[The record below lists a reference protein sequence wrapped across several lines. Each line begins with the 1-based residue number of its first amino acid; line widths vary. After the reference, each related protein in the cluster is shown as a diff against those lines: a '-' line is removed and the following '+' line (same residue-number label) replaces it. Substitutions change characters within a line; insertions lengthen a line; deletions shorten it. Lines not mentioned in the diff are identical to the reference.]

1 MTLVTP
7 GLAASTSPDSAQ
19 PGLSSPG
26 LPRVVFQ
33 EPPLPWGPVLAGV
46 SGLALCTALQLAL
59 GYRMRGVDLSIREAI
74 LSGAATWFPWVA
86 LAPLIFRICVWFPFD
101 PGRWRRSVLAHL
113 PACFAIGLLYSAMR
127 WSASYVPWVDEKPF
141 AFWRVAISHMYL
153 WLLSYWVLV
162 GVHEAWHNY
171 QRFKQGELRASQL
184 EARLAQAQLE
194 VLKGQLHPHFLFNT
208 LHAISTL
215 IHKDPDSA
223 DEMVA
228 QLSDLLRMTLAN
240 IGVQEVPLQQELEFL
255 RRYLDIQQMRFQDR
269 LRVVVD
275 VPADTLDVKV
285 PNQVLQPLVENA
297 IRHGVDARRGEGLI
311 EIRARAEGATLT
323 LSVRDDGPGLR
334 PEALKG
340 GRAQGRGIGLSN
352 TRARLRELY
361 GPVSMLELANHP
373 AGGTLVSLSIPLR
386 RDALA

>member
-1 MTLVTP
+1 MALDTAPSV
-7 GLAASTSPDSAQ
+7 DSV
-19 PGLSSPG
+19 PRVPLREPG
-26 LPRVVFQ
+26 LP
-33 EPPLPWGPVLAGV
+33 WAPVLAAI
-46 SGLALCTALQLAL
+46 SGLALSTTLQLAL
-59 GYRMRGVDLSIREAI
+59 AYRMRGVELSLREAV
-74 LSGAATWFPWVA
+74 LSGVATWFPWA
-86 LAPLIFRICVWFPFD
+86 LLAPLIFRLCQRFPFD
-101 PGRWRRSVLAHL
+101 AGRWRRSVLVHL
-113 PACFAIGLLYSAMR
+113 PACFAIGFLYSLMR
-127 WSASYVPWVDEKPF
+127 WAASFVPWVDEKPLMLG
-141 AFWRVAISHMYL
+141 RVIITHFYL
-153 WLLSYWVLV
+153 WLLSYSVFV

-275 VPADTLDVKV
+275 VPAETLDVRV

-297 IRHGVDARRGEGLI
+297 IRHGVDARRGEGLH
-311 EIRARAEGATLT
+311 
-323 LSVRDDGPGLR
+323 RDPC
-334 PEALKG
+334 A
-340 GRAQGRGIGLSN
+340 GRG
-352 TRARLRELY
+352 
-361 GPVSMLELANHP
+361 
-373 AGGTLVSLSIPLR
+373 R
-386 RDALA
+386 RR

>member
-1 MTLVTP
+1 MRT
-7 GLAASTSPDSAQ
+7 PDS
-19 PGLSSPG
+19 PGVPKP
-26 LPRVVFQ
+26 LPPR
-33 EPPLPWGPVLAGV
+33 ERPRLPWGPVLASV
-46 SGLALCTALQLAL
+46 SALALFTAIQLVLA
-59 GYRMRGVDLSIREAI
+59 YRMRSVELTLREAV
-74 LSGAATWFPWVA
+74 LSGVATWFPWLL
-86 LAPLIFRICVWFPFD
+86 LAPAIFKVCVWFPFD
-101 PGRWRRSVLAHL
+101 AASWRRSVLAHL
-113 PACFAIGLLYSAMR
+113 PACFAIGLVYSVLR
-127 WSASYVPWVDEKPF
+127 WGASFSPWVDEKPLLF
-141 AFWRVAISHMYL
+141 HRVAVAHLHL

-171 QRFKQGELRASQL
+171 QRFKQGELRTSQL

-275 VPADTLDVKV
+275 VPPDTLDVRV

-311 EIRARAEGATLT
+311 EIRARADGETLT

-334 PEALKG
+334 PEAEKG
-340 GRAQGRGIGLSN
+340 ARVQGRGIGLSN
-352 TRARLRELY
+352 TRARLKELY

-386 RDALA
+386 RDLLA

>member
-1 MTLVTP
+1 V
-7 GLAASTSPDSAQ
+7 LAALT
-19 PGLSSPG
+19 
-26 LPRVVFQ
+26 
-33 EPPLPWGPVLAGV
+33 
-46 SGLALCTALQLAL
+46 GLALFTAVQLVLA
-59 GYRMRGVDLSIREAI
+59 YRMRGVELSIREAL
-74 LSGAATWFPWVA
+74 LSGIATWFPWA
-86 LAPLIFRICVWFPFD
+86 LLAPLIFRVCLWFPFD
-101 PGRWRRSVLAHL
+101 AGRWRRSVLVHL
-113 PACFAIGLLYSAMR
+113 PACFAIGLLFSALR
-127 WSASYVPWVDEKPF
+127 WSASFVPWVDEKPLVF
-141 AFWRVAISHMYL
+141 SKVAITHLYL

-162 GVHEAWHNY
+162 FVHEAWHNY

-215 IHKDPDSA
+215 IHKDPDAA

-269 LRVVVD
+269 LRVVLD
-275 VPADTLDVKV
+275 VPPDTLDVRV

-297 IRHGVDARRGEGLI
+297 IHHGVDARRGEGLI
-311 EIRARAEGATLT
+311 EIRARADGGTLT
-323 LSVRDDGPGLR
+323 LSVRDDGPGLQPGASSGVR
-334 PEALKG
+334 TP
-340 GRAQGRGIGLSN
+340 GRGIGLSN

-361 GPVSMLELANHP
+361 GPLSMLELANHP
-373 AGGTLVSLSIPLR
+373 AGGTLVSLSIPLL
-386 RDALA
+386 RDAMA

>member
-1 MTLVTP
+1 MMTPTAHGAAPTP
-7 GLAASTSPDSAQ
+7 GVP
-19 PGLSSPG
+19 
-26 LPRVVFQ
+26 PRVLAR
-33 EPPLPWGPVLAGV
+33 EPGLPWGPILAGV
-46 SGLALCTALQLAL
+46 TALALSTTIQLVL
-59 GYRMRGVDLSIREAI
+59 GYRMRGVELSIREAV
-74 LSGAATWFPWVA
+74 LSGMVTWYPWLL
-86 LAPLIFRICVWFPFD
+86 LAPLIFKMCGWFPFD
-101 PGRWRRSVLAHL
+101 AGSWRRSMLAHL
-113 PACFAIGLLYSAMR
+113 PACIAAGLIYSAMR
-127 WSASYVPWVDEKPF
+127 WGASFSPWVDEKPLLF
-141 AFWRVAISHMYL
+141 NRVAISHIYL
-153 WLLSYWVLV
+153 WVLSYTVLV

-275 VPADTLDVKV
+275 VPADTLDVRV

-311 EIRARAEGATLT
+311 EIRARANGETLT

-334 PEALKG
+334 PEAEKG
-340 GRAQGRGIGLSN
+340 ARVQGRGIGISN
-352 TRARLRELY
+352 TRARLKELY

-386 RDALA
+386 RDLLA